1 MSLFVNLRSWFGGN
15 ATRQRIGEQ
24 VKVPDKYTQ
33 SAKQITEDSAL
44 QISAVWACTRLI
56 AETIGSLPLNV
67 FQMTDTGREKADD
80 LMLVR
85 VLTQQPNARM
95 TSQEWRETMALN
107 LVLHGN
113 AYAVIDRNARG
124 QVISLWPLPA
134 EQVRIEVDEFGT
146 PVYYYEHDKG
156 ISVYADASIMH
167 VKLFGN
173 GLIGLSPL
181 AYARNTIGL
190 AGAAEDYSHRFY
202 INGGKP
208 SGVLTMDKVLTKEQ
222 RSTIR
227 ANFADMFEGAENS
240 HRMMLLEAGAQYQ
253 QIQMNPDDL
262 QMIQT
267 RRFQLEDIARF
278 FGVPSFLIND
288 TEKTTTWGSGIEQ
301 MMIGFYQLN
310 LRPYL
315 SRFEQSMM
323 KKLLTPQQRAR
334 YTIEFNFE
342 GLLRADSQGRAN
354 YYSTM
359 VNNGLMTRNEVRK
372 RENLPQREG
381 ADDLTAQTALAPID
395 QLRSMANA
403 TQEPSTRT
411 DETESQ

>member
-1 MSLFVNLRSWFGGN
+1 MSLFANMRSWFGGN

-24 VKVPDKYTQ
+24 VKIPDRYSQ

-44 QISAVWACTRLI
+44 QVSAVWACTRLL
-56 AETIGSLPLNV
+56 AETIGSLPLHIY
-67 FQMTDTGREKADD
+67 QSTDSGREKAEDST
-80 LMLVR
+80 LVT
-85 VLTQQPNARM
+85 VLTKQPNARM
-95 TSQEWRETMALN
+95 TSQEWREAMALN

-113 AYAVIDRNARG
+113 AYAVIDRNSLG
-124 QVISLWPLPA
+124 HVISLWPLPA
-134 EQVRIEVDEFGT
+134 EQIRIEIPEDGE
-146 PVYYYEHDKG
+146 PIYYYEHDKG
-156 ISVYADASIMH
+156 ISVYADESILH

-190 AGAAEDYSHRFY
+190 AAAAEEYSHRFY

-208 SGVLTMDKVLTKEQ
+208 SGVLTMDQILSTDQ
-222 RSTIR
+222 RAKIR
-227 ANFADMFEGAENS
+227 ANFKDLFEGSENS
-240 HRMMLLEAGAQYQ
+240 HRMMLLEAGAKYQ

-262 QMIQT
+262 QMLQT

-301 MMIGFYQLN
+301 MMIGFYTLN

-315 SRFEQSMM
+315 SRFEQSMT
-323 KKLLTPQQRAR
+323 KKLLTPEQKRR

-342 GLLRADSQGRAN
+342 GLLRGDSKGRAE

-372 RENLPQREG
+372 RENLPLKDG
-381 ADDLTAQTALAPID
+381 ADDLTAQMNLAPLD
-395 QLRSMANA
+395 QLRSIENAN
-403 TQEPSTRT
+403 QEPRSSSN
-411 DETESQ
+411 ET

>member
-1 MSLFVNLRSWFGGN
+1 MSLFTNLRSWFGGN

-24 VKVPDKYTQ
+24 VKIPDRYSE

-44 QISAVWACTRLI
+44 QISTVWACTRLI

-67 FQMTDTGREKADD
+67 YEKKESGRDKVEDST
-80 LMLVR
+80 LVR

-95 TSQEWRETMALN
+95 TSQEFRETMALN

-113 AYAVIDRNARG
+113 AYAVIDRNAIG
-124 QVISLWPLPA
+124 QVISLWPLPS
-134 EQVRIEVDEFGT
+134 EQVRIEIDEFGT
-146 PVYYYEHDKG
+146 PLYYYEHDKG
-156 ISVYADASIMH
+156 LSVYSDASILH
-167 VKLFGN
+167 IKLFGN

-190 AGAAEDYSHRFY
+190 ASAAEDYSHRFY

-208 SGVLTMDKVLTKEQ
+208 SGVLTMDQVLSKEQ
-222 RSTIR
+222 RATIR
-227 ANFADMFEGAENS
+227 SHFKDMFEGTENS
-240 HRMMLLEAGAQYQ
+240 HRMMLLEAGAKYQ

-262 QMIQT
+262 QMIET

-315 SRFEQSMM
+315 SRFEQSMA
-323 KKLLTPQQRAR
+323 KKLLTPQERKR
-334 YTIEFNFE
+334 LTIEFNFE

-372 RENLPQREG
+372 RENLPEKEG
-381 ADDLTAQTALAPID
+381 ADDLTAQTALAPVET
-395 QLRSMANA
+395 LRGNANA
-403 TQEPSTRT
+403 TQEPINRT
-411 DETESQ
+411 N

>member
-1 MSLFVNLRSWFGGN
+1 MSLWVTLRSWFGGN
-15 ATRQRIGEQ
+15 ATRLQGGEQ
-24 VKVPDKYTQ
+24 LKFPNAYTTNT
-33 SAKQITEDSAL
+33 AKNVTEDTAL

-56 AETIGSLPLNV
+56 AETIGSLPLKV
-67 FQMTDTGREKADD
+67 YEIADEGRKEAGD
-80 LMLVR
+80 LTLVR

-113 AYAVIDRNARG
+113 AYAVIDRNAKG

-134 EQVRIEVDEFGT
+134 EQVRIDVVNGE
-146 PVYYYEHDKG
+146 PVYYYEDDKG
-156 ISVYADASIMH
+156 YSAYAEQSILH
-167 VKLFGN
+167 IKLFGN
-173 GLIGLSPL
+173 GMIGLSPL

-190 AGAAEDYSHRFY
+190 ASAAEEYSHRFY

-208 SGVLTMDKVLTKEQ
+208 SGVLTMDKILTTEQ
-222 RSTIR
+222 RAAIR
-227 ANFADMFEGAENS
+227 ANFANMFEGSENS
-240 HRMMLLEAGAQYQ
+240 HRMMLLEAGAKYQ

-315 SRFEQSMM
+315 SRFEQAMM
-323 KKLLTPQQRAR
+323 KKLLTPQQRSK
-334 YTIEFNFE
+334 YIIEFNFE
-342 GLLRADSQGRAN
+342 GLLRADSKGRAE

-359 VNNGLMTRNEVRK
+359 VNNGLMSRNEVRK
-372 RENLPQREG
+372 RENLPERTG
-381 ADDLTAQTALAPID
+381 ADDLTAQLNLAPVE
-395 QLRSMANA
+395 QLRSINNA
-403 TQEPSTRT
+403 TQEPEPRT
-411 DETESQ
+411 DATESE